1 MAQGVPAAA
10 CSIMKKNIINAVKCG
25 AQLGL
30 ALVCMTCL
38 TSCSA
43 VTGLVGFLIALP
55 FRLLDAIIP

>member
-1 MAQGVPAAA
+1 
-10 CSIMKKNIINAVKCG
+10 MKQIIINAVKCG